1 MPDPPDKCDNVYR
14 DQLSALSLGLALW
27 NTNPQRNLYSH
38 VTIGDVGYLQ
48 DGTFIRMFNVMLP
61 WDDLLNRTLGQPE
74 TYEILQCG
82 PFANTDGTDFDKVV
96 HYSRSVSQETNASN
110 SQAVR
115 SDE

>member
-61 WDDLLNRTLGQPE
+61 WDDPLNRTLGQPE

-115 SDE
+115 PDE